1 MIESILSILG
11 KQALQLATKE
21 AWRIA
26 SAHWSLDSRM
36 GDVNRA
42 YNKVRGELA
51 EVGLLADGVYLDD
64 IELEV
69 ALLPSFGE
77 AGYVYEQTGWLSR
90 LAGYREGVIYLP
102 RDLPATAFVPG
113 GTLTDTI
120 RHEYAH
126 AWHWMEPE
134 FFERPWYSK
143 AFVIPYNDE
152 SSSPAEEWHWRVER
166 SRKFQTSLNSCRNDR
181 ERMALYRKSLRD
193 DFVSEYAATLSCED
207 FAETFMYYLRY
218 RNSID
223 RFASRPGVYKKLLAV
238 QKAVATASRELGL
251 Q

>member
-1 MIESILSILG
+1 MIDIILSTLG
-11 KQALQLATKE
+11 KQALQLAIQE
-21 AWRIA
+21 GWRAA
-26 SAHWSLDSRM
+26 SAHWSLDSKM

-51 EVGLLADGVYLDD
+51 DVGLLADGVYLDD

-77 AGYVYEQTGWLSR
+77 AGFVYEATGWWQR
-90 LAGYREGVIYLP
+90 LIGYQEGVIYLP
-102 RDLPATAFVPG
+102 RDLPASAYVPG

-126 AWHWMEPE
+126 AWHWIEPD

-143 AFVIPYNDE
+143 AFGIPYNE
-152 SSSPAEEWHWRVER
+152 TSTTPAEEWHWSKER
-166 SRKFQTSLNSCRNDR
+166 SRKFQSALNSCRNDR
-181 ERMALYRKSLRD
+181 ERLALYRKNLRD
-193 DFVSEYAATLSCED
+193 DFVSEYATTLSCED

-218 RNSID
+218 RNSLD
-223 RFASRPGVYKKLLAV
+223 RFASRPGVYKKLLAI